1 MIGKAFAA
9 LLALIALPA
18 LAADVSSSGPNTGDH
33 DPYLWLSD
41 IHGARAMGW
50 AKQQTEKS
58 DALLRS
64 TPLYSAVHAA
74 VLASLDVK
82 DRIPTV
88 RLDHGMAYNFWQDAA
103 HVRGVWRRTS
113 IADYRSG
120 APHWQ
125 TLIDLDGLD
134 AREKTDFV
142 WQGATCAPGG
152 KTCLIQLSPGGGD
165 AAIVREFDLKTRE
178 FVRGGFS
185 LKLAK
190 LQTALLDADTLLV
203 ATDFGAGSMTRSSY
217 PRIVKLWKRGTPLA
231 AAKTV
236 FTATRTD
243 IAASPA
249 VFHGPYGSVALV
261 EQALTFF
268 TSRWVALKPDGGTM
282 ALPLP
287 QGAVIRGV
295 TQGYLIFTTRDAWRS
310 PDGHNFAQGALAA
323 FNVRDFA
330 RGAAPRFA
338 LLYTPGATS
347 TVEDVGAGRDAVYAA
362 IFENV
367 VGTIHVFHRQAD
379 GHWQGKT
386 LPMPTGGSTAVSAV
400 DAWGPEAQFT
410 FESYLTPPTLYQTDG
425 TAAPRA
431 IKSQK
436 PVFDAS
442 GLAAD
447 QHWAV
452 SKDGTR
458 IPYFLI
464 HKKGRT
470 GPVPTILYAYGGFEL
485 SLFPI
490 YWNDGHRPLAPWTW
504 IERGG
509 ALAIA
514 NIRGGGEFGPAWHQ
528 AALKEH
534 RQRAFDDF
542 TAVAR
547 DLQKRGVTTP
557 KQTGIVGAS
566 NGGVLVT
573 VTMTQHPEL
582 VGAVVAQR
590 PLVDMLRYTRFGAGA
605 SWVAE
610 YGDPAIP
617 VQRAYLARYS
627 AYQNVKPDV
636 AYPPA
641 LFITETSD
649 DRVTPVWARMM
660 AAKMQA
666 QGHDVLFNEDAEGGH
681 GPGATNRAQAD
692 MWALTYAYFGRELG
706 VR

>member
-1 MIGKAFAA
+1 MIGRA
-9 LLALIALPA
+9 LLVALALATVPA
-18 LAADVSSSGPNTGDH
+18 LAADSHAGDH

-41 IHGARAMGW
+41 IHGARAMAW
-50 AKQQTEKS
+50 ARQQTARS
-58 DALLRS
+58 DAVLRS
-64 TPLYSAVHAA
+64 TPLYNAVHDA
-74 VLASLDVK
+74 VLKSLNVK
-82 DRIPTV
+82 DRIPMVT
-88 RLDHGMAYNFWQDAA
+88 LDHGWAYNFWQDAA
-103 HVRGVWRRTS
+103 HVRGVWRRTT
-113 IADYRSG
+113 IADYANA

-125 TLIDLDGLD
+125 TLIDLDALD

-165 AAIVREFDLKTRE
+165 AAIVREFDLKTRG
-178 FVRGGFS
+178 FLPDGFS

-190 LQTALLDADTLLV
+190 LQTAWLDADTLLF

-217 PRIVKLWKRGTPLA
+217 PRIVKLWKRGTPLGA
-231 AAKTV
+231 ARTIFTAAKTDV
-236 FTATRTD
+236 
-243 IAASPA
+243 AASPSA
-249 VFHGPYGSVALV
+249 FHGPYGSVALI

-268 TSRWVALKPDGGTM
+268 TSRWVALKPGGGTVT
-282 ALPLP
+282 LPLP

-295 TQGYLIFTTRDAWRS
+295 TQGDLIFTTRDAWNS
-310 PDGHNFAQGALAA
+310 PDGHKFAQGALAA
-323 FNVRDFA
+323 FNVQDFV
-330 RGAAPRFA
+330 RGAPPRFT
-338 LLYTPGATS
+338 LLYTPDATS
-347 TVEDVGAGRDAVYAA
+347 TVEDVGAGQGAVYVA

-367 VGTIHVFHRQAD
+367 VGTIHVFRRQGD
-379 GHWQGKT
+379 GRWQGKT
-386 LPMPTGGSTAVSAV
+386 LPMPKGGSTAVAAV
-400 DAWGPEAQFT
+400 DAFGPQAQFT

-425 TAAPRA
+425 NDPPRA

-447 QHWAV
+447 QHWAT
-452 SKDGTR
+452 SKDGTK

-464 HKKGRT
+464 HKKGRS

-542 TAVAR
+542 AAVAR
-547 DLQKRGVTTP
+547 DLQSRGVTTP

-582 VGAVVAQR
+582 LGAVVAQR

-617 VQRAYLARYS
+617 AQRAYLARYS
-627 AYQNVKPDV
+627 AYQHVKPGA

-666 QGHDVLFNEDAEGGH
+666 QGHDALFNEDAEGGH
-681 GPGATNRAQAD
+681 GPGATNRAQAA